1 MATVQD
7 NIHALSQIKTHPK
20 SSSKLIDSIEAIR
33 AKKVEPVAF
42 DAIAVLL
49 VFKPTSDAVAVTQWR
64 TTEEVKILWAKDQ
77 PVTNP
82 AQLAYID
89 KILQMSLHGIE
100 ITEILPLVIDMCKD
114 KILHGIDN
122 LSKSLKDEMQQPR
135 NLWGFNGDLS
145 THREFRN
152 GIRSH
157 MLFKGRPFVTT
168 LDRFTR
174 TVAHT
179 ARLGR
184 RAEVQDFV
192 QILFLSYAITA
203 TNGHT
208 KRLGKILPHDKVKCL
223 RMLGDYMRSLWLI
236 HQLLKRLRR
245 VNMKVKVT
253 VEQVLTQAIPSLLAN
268 RQ

>member
-7 NIHALSQIKTHPK
+7 NIHALSQIKPHPK
-20 SSSKLIDSIEAIR
+20 SNSKLINSIEAIR
-33 AKKVEPVAF
+33 GKKVEPVVF

-49 VFKPTSDAVAVTQWR
+49 AFKATPDAVAVTQWR

-89 KILQMSLHGIE
+89 KILQMSLSGVE
-100 ITEILPLVIDMCKD
+100 ITEILPLVVEMCKD
-114 KILHGIDN
+114 RILHRIEKLAKALEDA
-122 LSKSLKDEMQQPR
+122 MQWPR
-135 NLWGFNGDLS
+135 NMWGFNGDLS
-145 THREFRN
+145 AHKEFQD

-157 MLFKGRPFVTT
+157 ILFKGRPIVTT

-174 TVAHT
+174 TM
-179 ARLGR
+179 ARMARRGR
-184 RAEVQDFV
+184 SAQVEDFV
-192 QILFLSYAITA
+192 QILFFSYAVTA

-208 KRLGKILPHDKVKCL
+208 KRLGKILRHDKVKCL
-223 RMLGDYMRSLWLI
+223 RVLGNYMRALWLI
-236 HQLLKRLRR
+236 HQLLKRLSKGGR
-245 VNMKVKVT
+245 KVKVT
-253 VEQVLTQAIPSLLAN
+253 IEQVSTQAISSLLAN